1 MSDAPEKDAGKKKG
15 GGKKKL
21 VMILGAVAVLGGGGA
36 AAGFFAAGSMH
47 KESGPVEDPNR
58 PKLVLKGQDPYA
70 VGGVSKESGGGEG
83 GEGGGKAE
91 PASEDGAEPSAPHAP
106 VDLPRPK
113 DPTRYQL
120 TYYQIPA
127 PFTSNMADSDAFAQI
142 SIAVSTYYDARV
154 IKAIQDHELA
164 IRSAILMRM
173 AQEQELD
180 LNSPKGKEKLQ
191 ANLVKIINDTLKANT
206 GYSGVDN
213 VYFTNFV
220 IQ

>member
-21 VMILGAVAVLGGGGA
+21 IMILGAVAVLGGGGA
-36 AAGFFAAGSMH
+36 AAGFFVAGSMH
-47 KESGPVEDPNR
+47 KETGPVEDPNK

-70 VGGVSKESGGGEG
+70 VGGVSKEGGGGGEG
-83 GEGGGKAE
+83 GEGAKAE
-91 PASEDGAEPSAPHAP
+91 EGGAEEAAHAAPHAP

-164 IRSAILMRM
+164 IRSAILMMM
-173 AQEQELD
+173 AQEQEID
-180 LNSPKGKEKLQ
+180 LNTPQGKEKLQ
-191 ANLVKIINDTLKANT
+191 ARLVKIINDTLKANT